1 MKTIRENIEELLERG
16 WSVEHIAGLTKYP
29 IEEIKKAE
37 TNWRNHVKTKG
48 GDIDD
53 L

>member
-1 MKTIRENIEELLERG
+1 MMTMTKNVEELLENG
-16 WSVEHIAGLTKYP
+16 WSIEQIAEFTRYP
-29 IEEIKKAE
+29 IEEIKKAA

-48 GDIDD
+48 GVNNG